1 MRGGILPLFLLLVSA
16 PLLGGCEALQ
26 TRGAVIG
33 GTVDYATTPSI
44 ALGPAGSGALP
55 LHVLYCP
62 SVYDPS
68 WHARRA
74 TFVRLGE
81 GCVLELGRP
90 ENRRATCDLPTG
102 TGPLRVAVK

>member
-1 MRGGILPLFLLLVSA
+1 MRRGILPLFLLLVSA
-16 PLLGGCEALQ
+16 ALLGGCEALQ

-44 ALGPAGSGALP
+44 ARGPEGSGALP
-55 LHVLYCP
+55 LYVLYCP
-62 SVYDPS
+62 SAYDPS

-81 GCVLELGRP
+81 GCILELGLQD
-90 ENRRATCDLPTG
+90 NRGATCDIPTG
-102 TGPLRVAVK
+102 AGPLRVAVK